1 MNPKTI
7 NIGAIEFL
15 FISYSFFKNSII
27 FIITLNLQLLCQKG
41 HGHGFFDSVTTWW
54 MSFLIP
60 LIGTVN
66 RTYTQGAVRHKCIK
80 LRLVRL
86 TVFKNL

>member
-1 MNPKTI
+1 
-7 NIGAIEFL
+7 
-15 FISYSFFKNSII
+15 
-27 FIITLNLQLLCQKG
+27 
-41 HGHGFFDSVTTWW
+41 

-86 TVFKNL
+86 TVFKNLLLVNYLFLIDIVNAKLIGHNPNRISPIYI